1 MGNLLHRSVF
11 TLQALSVHPALW
23 LDLEQPILGCGNAA
37 KIFPDMLFSYIPDW
51 NFVSVAIH
59 NGNSKQLLGQENA
72 LRVMAKCPVAKV
84 CEECF
89 RLIKPVVNRE
99 VVFRF
104 SAELPDAAF
113 GVLEWVGHG
122 LTPHT

>member
-1 MGNLLHRSVF
+1 ML
-11 TLQALSVHPALW
+11 AVHPALW

-59 NGNSKQLLGQENA
+59 NGNSKQLLGQKNA
-72 LRVMAKCPVAKV
+72 LSMMAKRAVAKV

-89 RLIKPVVNRE
+89 RLIKPVVDRE
-99 VVFRF
+99 IVFNL
-104 SAELPDAAF
+104 SAELSNAALR
-113 GVLEWVGHG
+113 VLEWMRHRY
-122 LTPHT
+122 TSSSTY

>member
-11 TLQALSVHPALW
+11 IVQALSVHPALW

-37 KIFPDMLFSYIPDW
+37 KIFPDMLFPYRPDW

-72 LRVMAKCPVAKV
+72 LRMMAKCPVAKV
-84 CEECF
+84 REQCF
-89 RLIKPVVNRE
+89 RFVNQ
-99 VVFRF
+99 
-104 SAELPDAAF
+104 L
-113 GVLEWVGHG
+113 
-122 LTPHT
+122 